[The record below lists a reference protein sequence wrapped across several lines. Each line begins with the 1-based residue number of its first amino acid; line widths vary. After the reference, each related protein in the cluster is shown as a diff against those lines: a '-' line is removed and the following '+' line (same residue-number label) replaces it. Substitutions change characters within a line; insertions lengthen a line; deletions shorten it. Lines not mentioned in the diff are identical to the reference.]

1 MNLKRNVYAAL
12 EAEIFKPE
20 VSILQG
26 SRQVGK
32 TFLLKELKQE
42 VQKQGKRIKYYNLE
56 IPSDLI
62 QFNTSDVLIYETLT
76 QDTDVLFIDEFHYL
90 QNASQMFK
98 AIYDSDYSIKIFASG
113 SSSIEMHKHLKES
126 LAGRRLLTKIY
137 PLTFDE
143 LQQEQW
149 DTALLMEA
157 YFLYGGL
164 PGLTHLEQKDEK
176 IRMLSEIYAT
186 YIQKDI
192 KALIKEENLR
202 SFNMLLFLIATY
214 QGSLI
219 SVNKIA
225 NEVGLT
231 ARTIEKYLEILTQT
245 FIVYPIASYSR
256 NIANELKKSRKIY
269 LYDLGIR
276 NVILKNFSATTER
289 TDIGAIVET
298 FVVLQ
303 LVPLLR
309 PNMEL
314 MFWRDKAQ
322 NEIDFVLL
330 EDNKP
335 CIIEVKTTLK
345 EAVIP
350 KAMKIFIDHYPE
362 TRFGVVFSLNFT
374 GQSVY
379 KDKPIFFKTLTEVN
393 QIFLI

>member
-1 MNLKRNVYAAL
+1 MNIERNVYKAL
-12 EAEIFKPE
+12 ADEISKPD

-32 TFLLKELKQE
+32 TFLLNELKNE
-42 VQKQGKRIKYYNLE
+42 AEKQGKRVQYFNLE
-56 IPSDLI
+56 IPADLV
-62 QFNTSDVLIYETLT
+62 QFNATDVIIFETLT
-76 QDTDVLFIDEFHYL
+76 RDTDVLSIDEFHYL
-90 QNASQMFK
+90 QNASHLFK
-98 AIYDSDYSIKIFASG
+98 AIYDSDCHVKIFASG

-126 LAGRRLLTKIY
+126 LAGRRRLTKIY

-143 LQQEQW
+143 LQQTQLEYIQ
-149 DTALLMEA
+149 LLEA
-157 YFLYGGL
+157 YLLYGGL
-164 PGLTHLEQKDEK
+164 PGLLHLDQKEEK
-176 IRMLSEIYAT
+176 IRLLAEIYAT

-192 KALIKEENLR
+192 KSLIKEENIR
-202 SFNMLLFLIATY
+202 SFNMLLSLIATY

-231 ARTIEKYLEILTQT
+231 ARTIEKYLEILEQT
-245 FIVYPIASYSR
+245 FIVYSVSSYSR
-256 NIANELKKSRKIY
+256 NMANELKKSRKIY

-276 NVILKNFSATTER
+276 NAILKNFSAISER
-289 TDIGAIVET
+289 ADIGAMVET

-303 LVPLLR
+303 IIPLLR

-314 MFWRDKAQ
+314 KFWRDKAQ

-362 TRFGVVFSLNFT
+362 TRFGVVFSMNFT
-374 GQSVY
+374 GQAEY
-379 KDKPIFFKTLTEVN
+379 KDKTIFFKTLNEVKN
-393 QIFLI
+393 LL